1 MMTTRR
7 QIVEIAQVVEMEK
20 HVFNNVNTLIQK
32 QFETNRQAL
41 VELCQKLDVKR
52 LRVFGSAVE
61 GGFTAKSS
69 VLDLIV
75 DFYNDTEVGI
85 SDRFLNLAEGIESL
99 FQRRVDLLT
108 ERAVRKPI
116 FRESI
121 EAAGQTVYE
130 S

>member
-1 MMTTRR
+1 M
-7 QIVEIAQVVEMEK
+7 A
-20 HVFNNVNTLIQK
+20 
-32 QFETNRQAL
+32 
-41 VELCQKLDVKR
+41 LCQKLDVKR

-69 VLDLIV
+69 DLDLIV

-85 SDRFLNLAEGIESL
+85 ADRFLNLAEGLESL

-108 ERAVRKPI
+108 ERAVRNPI